1 MDAVADPNNAAPA
14 LHVPPFQFIARLIA
28 VPLLARLLDRVFQV
42 YHEAKT
48 RLSWMA
54 ALVEAAES
62 TSAIIV
68 LVWAPVLRAALSPQ
82 LQHADALACRALQE
96 LEQRYPI
103 AFRQPEEIIGHVV
116 ALGQEKATQLRRFVR
131 SKVDAIRTLAAA
143 AKNVIAH
150 PVAALKTVLRMLWID
165 AHLVVLMADQ
175 RMDALLYPYY
185 RRYNPF
191 LNNVFTEVSV
201 FSRFRTVLRKLW
213 TLAKFVFW
221 DKAWRLLDRRL
232 STWGL
237 ALNDLHYALSHET
250 LDETLDDPDLATV
263 QHAFLLLVTLAD
275 RLDLAYFCFYAH
287 VFGYYHLWVTLPEPP
302 NEMFRAVILP
312 GGTPEEDIDED
323 SLVDDVDEDGLVED
337 IDEDGH
343 VEDIDEDGLVE
354 DIDEDGLVEHI
365 DQEGLVEH
373 IDQEG
378 LVEHIDQEGP
388 VEEE

>member
-175 RMDALLYPYY
+175 RMDA
-185 RRYNPF
+185 
-191 LNNVFTEVSV
+191 
-201 FSRFRTVLRKLW
+201 
-213 TLAKFVFW
+213 
-221 DKAWRLLDRRL
+221 
-232 STWGL
+232 
-237 ALNDLHYALSHET
+237 
-250 LDETLDDPDLATV
+250 TLDDPDLATV

>member
-1 MDAVADPNNAAPA
+1 MDAVADPNIAAPA
-14 LHVPPFQFIARLIA
+14 LHVPPFQFVARLIA
-28 VPLLARLLDRVFQV
+28 VPLVAGLLDRVFQV
-42 YHEAKT
+42 YNEAKT

-68 LVWAPVLRAALSPQ
+68 LVCAPVLRAALSRQ
-82 LQHADALACRALQE
+82 LQHADALACRALEE
-96 LEQRYPI
+96 LEQRCPI
-103 AFRQPEEIIGHVV
+103 AFRQPDEIIGHVV
-116 ALGQEKATQLRRFVR
+116 ALATQLRRFVS

-143 AKNVIAH
+143 AWNVIAH

-201 FSRFRTVLRKLW
+201 FSRFRTVLHKLW
-213 TLAKFVFW
+213 SLAKFVFW
-221 DKAWRLLDRRL
+221 DNARRLLDRRL

-237 ALNDLHYALSHET
+237 ALNDLHYELSHEA
-250 LDETLDDPDLATV
+250 LDEALDDPDLATV

-275 RLDLAYFCFYAH
+275 RLDLAFFCFYAN

-302 NEMFRAVILP
+302 NEMFPAAILP
-312 GGTPEEDIDED
+312 GGNPEEDIDGDGLAE
-323 SLVDDVDEDGLVED
+323 DVDGDGLAEDVDGDGLAED
-337 IDEDGH
+337 ID
-343 VEDIDEDGLVE
+343 
-354 DIDEDGLVEHI
+354 
-365 DQEGLVEH
+365 
-373 IDQEG
+373 
-378 LVEHIDQEGP
+378 
-388 VEEE
+388 